1 MTWIKAR
8 RIVKTYVSHTCVQS
22 LLPRL
27 ELQTH
32 LVWFVP
38 HLFSTPLMQPG
49 TPDDRVRP
57 DWPSTRGGGLWNKR
71 YQKRYEKLKIWF
83 PGRRIPRPV
92 LRDASVQMWP
102 IPVMVPQHVPVP
114 VPNPVPEPS
123 EDESEDWLFN
133 IDESEDRPE

>member
-1 MTWIKAR
+1 
-8 RIVKTYVSHTCVQS
+8 
-22 LLPRL
+22 
-27 ELQTH
+27 
-32 LVWFVP
+32 
-38 HLFSTPLMQPG
+38 MQPG

-123 EDESEDWLFN
+123 EDESEDWLFH
-133 IDESEDRPE
+133 IDESEDQPE